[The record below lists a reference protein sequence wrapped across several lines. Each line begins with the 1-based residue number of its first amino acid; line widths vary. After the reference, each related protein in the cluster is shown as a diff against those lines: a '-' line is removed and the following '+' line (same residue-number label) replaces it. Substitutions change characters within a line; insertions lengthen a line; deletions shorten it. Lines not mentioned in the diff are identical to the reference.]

1 MGISVDNEITVIY
14 KNGFLLK
21 SIKPIINIIFY
32 IIKYISKFDYSLYNL
47 AIRLVNKFVDYFYSY
62 PLI

>member
-21 SIKPIINIIFY
+21 SIKPIINNIFF
-32 IIKYISKFDYSLYNL
+32 IIKYISIFDYSL
-47 AIRLVNKFVDYFYSY
+47 
-62 PLI
+62 